1 MANTFIKPSVVAR
14 LALETLYDTTVM
26 LPLVWQD
33 FSEDFVQGVG
43 DTVTIRKPA
52 TFTAKTYSQA
62 VGIQKQDATESST
75 TVTLDT
81 LLDVSV
87 GVTPYDMSLN
97 VTDFQR
103 QIVRPALE
111 AISQGVDAKILSTMS
126 AASWASTIALSAY
139 NASTNPHPTFDL
151 IKAGRALTTQAVP
164 LSDRNA
170 VADEYIMA
178 QWRMDELAN
187 AADKRADG
195 GEALRNAFT
204 GRIHG
209 FDTYETNAINN
220 FTGYAFHP
228 TAVALVSRPL
238 ALPRANVNAAAA
250 TYKGLTVRVVY
261 DYDITYKTD
270 ILSIDVLL
278 GCKVLDTN
286 RGVKLNGIAD
296 SV

>member
-1 MANTFIKPSVVAR
+1 MANAFIKPSVVAK

-26 LPLVWQD
+26 LPLVWND

-52 TFTAKTYSQA
+52 VFTAKTYSQA
-62 VGIQKQDATESST
+62 VGIQAQDVTETST

-81 LLDVSV
+81 LLDVSAK
-87 GVTPYDMSLN
+87 VTPYDMTLN
-97 VTDFQR
+97 ITDFQR
-103 QIVRPALE
+103 QVIRPALE
-111 AISQGVDAKILSTMS
+111 AISQGVDALILSKMS
-126 AASWASTIALSAY
+126 AASWAQTIALAAY

-151 IKAGRALTTQAVP
+151 IKAGRALTSLAVP
-164 LSDRNA
+164 LSDRQA

-178 QWRMDELAN
+178 QWRMDDLAHR
-187 AADKRADG
+187 ADARADG
-195 GEALRNAFT
+195 GEALRNAFA

-238 ALPRANVNAAAA
+238 ALPRANVNAATAS
-250 TYKGLTVRVVY
+250 YKGLTVRVVY
-261 DYDITYKTD
+261 DYDITYKSD